1 MHIRKGA
8 YIMRRENVVVER
20 HKIVDQIVLFGA
32 GLKGEGE
39 EESMKASRARRRLE
53 CTKKLRV
60 YERMEFQLSK

>member
-1 MHIRKGA
+1 MG
-8 YIMRRENVVVER
+8 MEGGGEEGEVEG
-20 HKIVDQIVLFGA
+20 GA

-60 YERMEFQLSK
+60 YERMEF